1 MMMMMDTSKKTNGSN
16 ASGSMPMGVQ
26 NNNNSSFAGK
36 KVMPNTYKNPKKLYV
51 SPYSQK
57 MK

>member
-1 MMMMMDTSKKTNGSN
+1 METQKKPSN
-16 ASGSMPMGVQ
+16 QNANSISMNP
-26 NNNNSSFAGK
+26 NNNSSFNPK
-36 KVMPNTYKNPKKLYV
+36 KVLPNAYKNPKKLYV